1 MHWPTP
7 QEYNEAIQT
16 PLISF
21 GDSDLKE
28 GTLALTALGI
38 PRAMTGAFASVY
50 KITTGTG
57 HWALRCF
64 LSNRPDQKERYR
76 KISDFVLMD
85 DLEATVPFYYLEEG
99 IKVHGSWYPLL
110 KMEWVYGD
118 TLDLYIQDN
127 YRDRG
132 AMAELLAQ
140 FDDMAGAL
148 DGAGIAHGDLQHG
161 NIIIS
166 RDGLRL
172 VDYDALFVPELA
184 GMLSLELGHPN
195 YQHPDRNEYHYDTIV
210 DNFSCWLIHYSLLA
224 LSIDPSLFEQ
234 FDGGDDCILF
244 RRTDLRAPESSRL
257 FKTLFEHKSDEI
269 AEGAA
274 LLMRMLWARP
284 SEIPELH
291 ADRQELDF
299 LPTVKPESG
308 EEAEKARKA
317 RALYH
322 QPSEGGN
329 DVFLGTRFDK
339 DGPVSETVDR
349 EAPSSRSP
357 SSLRKGMSRV
367 KNRAASMVDTFH
379 GTLSPYSWFSQRL
392 RKADRLFH
400 QGDYDGASAEY
411 LTLFRRTEKGKLKEN
426 RFALLIN
433 MGFSF
438 AMQGNLSLAQN
449 YFFLAGKEPGIGAR
463 KEAQAV
469 FLLSVVRYLKDEEEE
484 AFKTFQGNDYL
495 KEKLTDLL
503 SIEGPMGPF
512 VRRPEVFLMLCRF
525 LDRLEKESLFDRA
538 ARLETWLSVAFL
550 YWTIKDRTAI
560 ELDKRA
566 VRVYIDACN
575 FYFEDGEHRRAW
587 DCFYRAV
594 DICALIQAKE
604 HTEDAPD
611 SKSLSGLF
619 SAAGI
624 DLADS
629 SMSTDSLLF
638 LQMRWQLEQVEDSDG
653 LKDLLSRLEENDS
666 QFISTCLETCFS
678 DDSFS
683 TRFEPVD
690 LMRWAHQNCYSK
702 SLVTLKS
709 LVLKHGSLGSIIEY
723 FDYLYER
730 DEEVEAGE
738 FSLAMLGMRD
748 RNFVKKLLL
757 MAFSCG
763 YVSLAG
769 LIACQFIENAEESE
783 ANYLLKTLLD
793 TGAAEVVAWVIYSLA
808 RKKDMQS
815 VKRVGMYLNQI
826 TQMTTI
832 MSPFSLIYADEYFMA
847 VTSLARQGGTCLA
860 SRHEW
865 DTALRSS
872 LREKYG
878 VRAYVSS

>member
-64 LSNRPDQKERYR
+64 LSNRPDQKDRYR

-85 DLEATVPFYYLEEG
+85 DLEATVPFHYLEEG

-132 AMAELLAQ
+132 AMADLLAQ
-140 FDDMAGAL
+140 FDELAGAL

-166 RDGLRL
+166 REGLRL

-224 LSIDPSLFEQ
+224 LSIDPSLFEE

-244 RRTDLRAPESSRL
+244 RRTDLRAPESSKL
-257 FKTLFEHKSDEI
+257 FKALFEHKSDEI

-291 ADRQELDF
+291 ADRRELEF

-322 QPSEGGN
+322 QPSEGAC
-329 DVFLGTRFDK
+329 DTFLGTRFDK
-339 DGPVSETVDR
+339 DGSVSESVDPA
-349 EAPSSRSP
+349 APASKPP
-357 SSLRKGMSRV
+357 SSLKKKMSRV
-367 KNRAASMVDTFH
+367 KDRAANMVDTFH
-379 GTLSPYSWFSQRL
+379 GTISPYSWFSRRL

-400 QGDYDGASAEY
+400 QGDYDAASGEY
-411 LTLFRRTEKGKLKEN
+411 LTLFKRTEKGKLKEN
-426 RFALLIN
+426 RFTLLMN

-449 YFFLAGKEPGIGAR
+449 YFFLAGKEPAIGAR
-463 KEAQAV
+463 KEAQSIL
-469 FLLSVVRYLKDEEEE
+469 LLSIVRYLKDEEEE
-484 AFKTFQGNDYL
+484 AFKLFQSNDYL
-495 KEKLTDLL
+495 KNKLTDLL
-503 SIEGPMGPF
+503 SVEGPMGPF
-512 VRRPEVFLMLCRF
+512 IRRPEVFLMLCRF
-525 LDRLEKESLFDRA
+525 LDRLNKESDFDA
-538 ARLETWLSVAFL
+538 KAKIETWLSV
-550 YWTIKDRTAI
+550 
-560 ELDKRA
+560 
-566 VRVYIDACN
+566 
-575 FYFEDGEHRRAW
+575 
-587 DCFYRAV
+587 
-594 DICALIQAKE
+594 
-604 HTEDAPD
+604 
-611 SKSLSGLF
+611 
-619 SAAGI
+619 
-624 DLADS
+624 
-629 SMSTDSLLF
+629 
-638 LQMRWQLEQVEDSDG
+638 
-653 LKDLLSRLEENDS
+653 
-666 QFISTCLETCFS
+666 
-678 DDSFS
+678 
-683 TRFEPVD
+683 
-690 LMRWAHQNCYSK
+690 
-702 SLVTLKS
+702 
-709 LVLKHGSLGSIIEY
+709 
-723 FDYLYER
+723 
-730 DEEVEAGE
+730 
-738 FSLAMLGMRD
+738 
-748 RNFVKKLLL
+748 
-757 MAFSCG
+757 
-763 YVSLAG
+763 
-769 LIACQFIENAEESE
+769 
-783 ANYLLKTLLD
+783 
-793 TGAAEVVAWVIYSLA
+793 
-808 RKKDMQS
+808 
-815 VKRVGMYLNQI
+815 
-826 TQMTTI
+826 
-832 MSPFSLIYADEYFMA
+832 
-847 VTSLARQGGTCLA
+847 
-860 SRHEW
+860 
-865 DTALRSS
+865 
-872 LREKYG
+872 
-878 VRAYVSS
+878 